1 MIMLQ
6 MSGGLGNQMFCYA
19 MYKALQEAGKEACI
33 EEFTHYKDVGRQD
46 NRLREIFKVEYQSA
60 DRNAYNRLTD
70 SSLAFL
76 QRVRR
81 KLTGRRGRLY
91 QEKDATVFEPEIFL
105 QSDCYAEGYWQSFR
119 YFEKAE
125 EILRKEFTFDWDSF
139 SKKAK
144 AYKNEMEQNM
154 SVSLHVRR
162 GDYLNEKFAPIYGGI
177 CTDAYYEGAKAYIK
191 EKYPD
196 CVFYLFTND
205 AQWGR
210 AQEKEDVVFVDCTDA
225 ENAYVDMALMGCCK
239 HNITANSSFSWW
251 GAWLNINPDK
261 TVIMPEKW
269 LNTSAGQDI
278 YWGLGTVKVD
288 ARGKIM
294 EKV

>member
-1 MIMLQ
+1 MIMIQ

-19 MYKALQEAGKEACI
+19 LYKALQEAGKDVCI

-60 DRNAYNRLTD
+60 DRNTYNRLTD

-91 QEKDATVFEPEIFL
+91 QEKDATVFEPEIFS

-125 EILRKEFTFDWDSF
+125 DILRKEFTFDWDNF
-139 SKKAK
+139 PQKAK
-144 AYKNEMEQNM
+144 AYKRDMEQNV

-177 CTDAYYEGAKAYIK
+177 CTDAYYEGAKAYMK

-210 AQEKEDVVFVDCTDA
+210 TQEKDDVVFVDCTDA
-225 ENAYVDMALMGCCK
+225 ESAYMDMALMSSCK

-269 LNTSAGQDI
+269 LNISAGQDI

-288 ARGKIM
+288 ARGIIT